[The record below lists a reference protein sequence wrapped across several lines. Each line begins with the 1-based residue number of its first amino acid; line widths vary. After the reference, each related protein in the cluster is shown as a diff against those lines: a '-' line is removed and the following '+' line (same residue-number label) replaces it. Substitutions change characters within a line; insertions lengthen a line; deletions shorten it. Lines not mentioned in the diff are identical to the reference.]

1 MKGIWVAIRSGN
13 WERWDRCENAL
24 YEVVGRGMFRI
35 LRIAGGVLIYV
46 VNVVQPCL
54 YLDWKVKGS

>member
-1 MKGIWVAIRSGN
+1 
-13 WERWDRCENAL
+13 
-24 YEVVGRGMFRI
+24 MFRI

-46 VNVVQPCL
+46 VNAVQPCL